1 MSIENYVTAFSF
13 HRNPEPVGNPLTA
26 LCLLQPPN
34 QIFLPFFRKNGII
47 LYKGRN
53 SMGFP
58 VYDYRTDIRNV
69 LVTPQ
74 IRSRFLKMEPGQS
87 AQLHSHD
94 LGHEIFLILE
104 GRVEFTID
112 GETEELGP
120 GQMCVALVD
129 EPHSVR
135 VLGDEPMT
143 MYLSVTPHIHPT
155 HTPRADS
162 GERLPHNFASAR
174 AYDVEPDVQISVSEL
189 VTRQIHASQLL
200 AELTETCAAV
210 QQEMGAQLTEA
221 LASGDTAAAEAARK
235 AMWEALYPVYRAVSE
250 LGDVWNALAPRA
262 TP

>member
-1 MSIENYVTAFSF
+1 
-13 HRNPEPVGNPLTA
+13 
-26 LCLLQPPN
+26 
-34 QIFLPFFRKNGII
+34 
-47 LYKGRN
+47 
-53 SMGFP
+53 MGFP

-112 GETEELGP
+112 GESEELGP
-120 GQMCVALVD
+120 GQMCIALAD
-129 EPHSVR
+129 QPHSVR
-135 VLGDEPMT
+135 VLGDEPIT

-155 HTPRADS
+155 HTPRAES
-162 GERLPHNFASAR
+162 GERLPHNFVSAR
-174 AYDVEPDVQISVSEL
+174 AYDVEPDMQISVPEL
-189 VTRQIHASQLL
+189 VTRQIHAAQLL

-221 LASGDTAAAEAARK
+221 LASGDTAAAESARK

-250 LGDVWNALAPRA
+250 LGDVWNTLAPRA
-262 TP
+262 TS

>member
-1 MSIENYVTAFSF
+1 
-13 HRNPEPVGNPLTA
+13 
-26 LCLLQPPN
+26 
-34 QIFLPFFRKNGII
+34 
-47 LYKGRN
+47 
-53 SMGFP
+53 MGFP
-58 VYDYRTDIRNV
+58 VYDYRTDVRNV

-104 GRVEFTID
+104 GRVEFEID

-129 EPHSVR
+129 QPHTVR

-155 HTPRADS
+155 HTPRTED

-174 AYDVEPDVQISVSEL
+174 AYDVELDMQVSVSEL
-189 VTRQIHASQLL
+189 VARQSHAAQLL
-200 AELTETCAAV
+200 AELTQTCAAV
-210 QQEMGAQLTEA
+210 QQEMGNQLKTA
-221 LASGDTAAAEAARK
+221 LAEGDADAATAARK
-235 AMWEALYPVYRAVSE
+235 AMWEALYPVYKATAE
-250 LGDVWNALAPRA
+250 LADVWNALAPRVN
-262 TP
+262 